1 MPKTKEVY
9 VCTSC
14 GYEAAKWNGKCPS
27 CNEWNTFEL
36 QVQVQ
41 AAPAKNLKAAPSA
54 ACSAG
59 VWSKAP
65 STC

>member
-27 CNEWNTFEL
+27 CNEWNTFKL

-54 ACSAG
+54 VPG